1 LSRLQY
7 DRSLSKEYILPGIKM
22 IADCI
27 RSSTL
32 AEILYS
38 DRILTVEWTI
48 DLLVALLQSRM
59 NSSKIHGQIA
69 PDRILIISEHPIRL
83 NILPA
88 DNIGADPEFSAPEVL
103 DGKISPSSD
112 IYSIGLIVI
121 YILTGT
127 RPFQLFDIADRNWAW
142 QDYWHRSIKT
152 EQVKAPQLAAI
163 LDRSIDLD
171 ATLRFSSALEMLAAI
186 RDCYPHLPPAPATW
200 YCRHILTGHHGLFA
214 AIKSIAIS
222 PHLPIVA
229 TASEDKTIRLWEIDT
244 GREIAI
250 LTGHQKSVE
259 TIVFHPHHSGLLYSG
274 DRGGIIKLWRVVD
287 GEELNSIDTQQ
298 NKVNALAISPDGKL
312 LISGGSDKT
321 IKIWDLSLND
331 EQSTIHHHVTLK
343 YHQLS
348 VNSLAFNPV
357 EGDVKFASVSSDRR
371 VLLWGLESKTPLSIL
386 TAHTQAV
393 KTLAF
398 SPDGKLLATAGDDGF
413 IQIWDIDNRQ
423 LIQTLSAHPWTISA
437 LSFLADGNTLIS
449 ASWDGTIKFWQ
460 ISTRQEIEC
469 ISTHS
474 AEILAMQICQKGQY
488 IIIGS
493 RDRTAKIFLKT
504 TSLAVA
510 I

>member
-1 LSRLQY
+1 
-7 DRSLSKEYILPGIKM
+7 M
-22 IADCI
+22 ISDSI
-27 RSSTL
+27 ESTL
-32 AEILYS
+32 PNCTLTEFLRG

-48 DLLVALLQSRM
+48 DLLVALLQSRI
-59 NSSKIHGQIA
+59 NSPKIHGQIT
-69 PDRILIISEHPIRL
+69 PDRILIISEYPL
-83 NILPA
+83 QLKILPA

-112 IYSIGLIVI
+112 IYSIGPIAI
-121 YILTGT
+121 YTLTGT

-142 QDYWHRSIKT
+142 QDYWHLSVQT

-163 LDRSIDLD
+163 LDRAIDLD
-171 ATLRFSSALEMLAAI
+171 ATSRFSSALEMLAAI
-186 RDCYPHLPPAPATW
+186 RACYPHLPPTSANW
-200 YCRHILTGHHGLFA
+200 YCRHILIGHHGLFA

-229 TASEDKTIRLWEIDT
+229 TASEDWTIRLWNIDT
-244 GREIAI
+244 GKKIAI
-250 LTGHQKSVE
+250 LTRHQKSVE
-259 TIVFHPHHSGLLYSG
+259 TIAFHPHRSGLLYSG
-274 DRGGIIKLWRVVD
+274 DRAGIIKSWRVID

-321 IKIWDLSLND
+321 IKIWDLTLSIEHL
-331 EQSTIHHHVTLK
+331 VTLK

-357 EGDVKFASVSSDRR
+357 KSGVKFASVSSDRR
-371 VLLWGLESKTPLSIL
+371 VLLWGLESKIPLAIF

-423 LIQTLSAHPWTISA
+423 LTQTLSAHPWTISA
-437 LSFLADGNTLIS
+437 LSFLSDGNTLIS

-460 ISTRQEIEC
+460 ISTWQEIEC
-469 ISTHS
+469 VSTNS
-474 AEILAMQICQKGQY
+474 AEILAMQICQKRQY
-488 IIIGS
+488 IITGS

-504 TSLAVA
+504 TALH
-510 I
+510 